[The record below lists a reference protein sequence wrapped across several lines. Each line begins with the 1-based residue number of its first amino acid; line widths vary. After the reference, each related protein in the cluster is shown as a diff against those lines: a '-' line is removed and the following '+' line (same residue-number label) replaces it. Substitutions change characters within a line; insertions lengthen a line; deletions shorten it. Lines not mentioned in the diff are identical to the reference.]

1 MSTARE
7 GDDSVAEPELGPEAR
22 MGAAMK
28 AAREA
33 RGLSRR
39 ALARELYMSHS
50 NLSEYE
56 NGHRLAPAHVVEAY
70 ERELRLP
77 RGSLLDEW
85 ERARVELY
93 GEMRDRRPRW
103 VPPVGTGD
111 AVGVPPGPR
120 PVEPRDNP
128 PRGSRFVLE
137 FPIKEQQFAKV
148 LG

>member
-33 RGLSRR
+33 KGLSRR

-56 NGHRLAPAHVVEAY
+56 NGHRLAPALADVQPDGH
-70 ERELRLP
+70 P
-77 RGSLLDEW
+77 
-85 ERARVELY
+85 ARIAHLAV
-93 GEMRDRRPRW
+93 DRRHRLADP
-103 VPPVGTGD
+103 
-111 AVGVPPGPR
+111 AQ
-120 PVEPRDNP
+120 
-128 PRGSRFVLE
+128 VLRVYRH
-137 FPIKEQQFAKV
+137 V
-148 LG
+148 LP